1 MTFRRYLK
9 DRIGFVAAT
18 AFIMLILRLLGFAC
32 KARMDFI
39 WVMESIIF
47 VTAAC
52 LLYADYRKRSRFFRE
67 LLGILDGLDQ
77 KYLITEMMVQPD
89 FEEGK
94 IWMDILYDTGKSM
107 QDKLNETEDSLR
119 DFKEYLE
126 LWIHEIKIPIA
137 ALDLMNYNG
146 SQDLKKQK
154 AQLARI
160 NGFVEQILFYA
171 RADAAQKDY
180 LLTACDLD
188 AAINKVLQQQKDLLI
203 GNKIRIE
210 KNDTEH
216 FVVTDS
222 KWLIFMLGQI
232 VNNSIKYRDPGKQ
245 SCISF
250 TVEEVSDKTVLMIR
264 DNGIGIPEQDID
276 RVFDKTFT
284 GENGRKG
291 HASTGMGLYI
301 CKQLCNKLGHA
312 ITVTSVCGGY
322 TEIKITFGKETFLL
336 KE

>member
-1 MTFRRYLK
+1 MTVRGYLK
-9 DRIGFVAAT
+9 DRIGFVAAVVC
-18 AFIMLILRLLGFAC
+18 IMVVFKLLGFAC

-39 WVMESIIF
+39 WVMEEIIF
-47 VTAAC
+47 VTSLCAFG
-52 LLYADYRKRSRFFRE
+52 ADYRKRSRFYRE
-67 LLGILDGLDQ
+67 LQGILDGLDQ

-94 IWMDILYDTGKSM
+94 IWMDVLYDTGKSM
-107 QDKLNETEDSLR
+107 RDKLNDTEDSLR

-137 ALDLMNYNG
+137 ALNLMNYNG

-171 RADAAQKDY
+171 RADAAEKDY
-180 LLTACDLD
+180 LLTACNLD
-188 AAINKVLQQQKDLLI
+188 AAINQVLQQQKDLLI

-210 KNDTEH
+210 KNDTDH
-216 FVVTDS
+216 SVVTDS
-222 KWLIFMLGQI
+222 KWLAFMLGQI
-232 VNNSIKYRDPGKQ
+232 VNNSIKYRDTAKQ

-250 TVEEVSDKTVLMIR
+250 AVEDMADKTVLRIR
-264 DNGIGIPEQDID
+264 DNGIGITQQDID

-284 GENGRKG
+284 GENGRRG
-291 HASTGMGLYI
+291 NASTGMGLYI
-301 CKQLCNKLGHA
+301 CKQLCNKLGHS
-312 ITVTSVCGGY
+312 IVITSVHGEY
-322 TEIKITFGKETFLL
+322 TEVEIVFGKETFLTR
-336 KE
+336 E

>member
-1 MTFRRYLK
+1 MTVRGYLK
-9 DRIGFVAAT
+9 DRIGFVAAVVC
-18 AFIMLILRLLGFAC
+18 IMVVFKLLGFAC

-39 WVMESIIF
+39 WVMEGIIF
-47 VTAAC
+47 VTSLCAFG
-52 LLYADYRKRSRFFRE
+52 ADYRKRSRFYRE
-67 LLGILDGLDQ
+67 LQGILDGLDQ

-94 IWMDILYDTGKSM
+94 IWMDVLYDTGKSM
-107 QDKLNETEDSLR
+107 RDKLNDTEDSLR

-137 ALDLMNYNG
+137 ALNLMNYNG

-171 RADAAQKDY
+171 RADAAEKDY
-180 LLTACDLD
+180 LLTACNLD
-188 AAINKVLQQQKDLLI
+188 AAINQVLQQQKDLLI

-210 KNDTEH
+210 KNDTDH
-216 FVVTDS
+216 SVVTDS
-222 KWLIFMLGQI
+222 KWLAFMLGQI
-232 VNNSIKYRDPGKQ
+232 VNNSIKYRDTAKQ

-250 TVEEVSDKTVLMIR
+250 AVEDMADKTVLRIR
-264 DNGIGIPEQDID
+264 DNGIGITQQDID

-284 GENGRKG
+284 GENGRRG
-291 HASTGMGLYI
+291 NASTGMGLYI
-301 CKQLCNKLGHA
+301 CKQLCNKLGHSIA
-312 ITVTSVCGGY
+312 ITSVYGEY
-322 TEIKITFGKETFLL
+322 TEVEIVFGKETFLTR
-336 KE
+336 E

>member
-1 MTFRRYLK
+1 MTVRSYLK
-9 DRIGFVAAT
+9 DRISFVAAT
-18 AFIMLILRLLGFAC
+18 VFIMAVLRLLGFAC

-39 WVMESIIF
+39 WVMEGIIF
-47 VTAAC
+47 VTALCVC
-52 LLYADYRKRSRFFRE
+52 LADYRKRRHFYRE
-67 LLGILDGLDQ
+67 LLGILEGLDQ
-77 KYLITEMMVQPD
+77 KYLITEMTVQPD

-94 IWMDILYDTGKSM
+94 IWMDVLYDTGKSM
-107 QDKLNETEDSLR
+107 RDKLNETEDSLR

-137 ALDLMNYNG
+137 ALNLMNYNG

-160 NGFVEQILFYA
+160 NSFVEQILFYA
-171 RADAAQKDY
+171 RADAAEKDY

-188 AAINKVLQQQKDLLI
+188 VTINKVLQQQKDLLI

-210 KNDTEH
+210 KNDTAH
-216 FVVTDS
+216 SVVTDS
-222 KWLIFMLGQI
+222 KWLTFMLGQI
-232 VNNSIKYRDPGKQ
+232 VNNSIRYRDAAKQ
-245 SCISF
+245 PRISF
-250 TVEEVSDKTVLMIR
+250 AVEEMADKTVLKIR

-291 HASTGMGLYI
+291 NASTGMGLYI

-312 ITVTSVCGGY
+312 ITIASVYGEY
-322 TEIKITFGKETFLL
+322 TEVEIAFGKETFLT

>member
-1 MTFRRYLK
+1 MTVRGYLK
-9 DRIGFVAAT
+9 DRIGFVAAVVC
-18 AFIMLILRLLGFAC
+18 IMVVFKLLGFAC

-39 WVMESIIF
+39 WVMEEIIF
-47 VTAAC
+47 VTSLC
-52 LLYADYRKRSRFFRE
+52 VFGADYRKRSRFYRE
-67 LLGILDGLDQ
+67 LHGILDGLDQ

-94 IWMDILYDTGKSM
+94 IWMDVLYDTGKSM
-107 QDKLNETEDSLR
+107 RDKLNDTEDSLR

-137 ALDLMNYNG
+137 ALNLMNYNG

-171 RADAAQKDY
+171 RADAAEKDY
-180 LLTACDLD
+180 LLTACNLD
-188 AAINKVLQQQKDLLI
+188 AAINQVLQQQKDLLI

-210 KNDTEH
+210 KNDTNH
-216 FVVTDS
+216 SVVTDS
-222 KWLIFMLGQI
+222 KWLAFMLGQI

-250 TVEEVSDKTVLMIR
+250 AAEDMADKTVLRIR
-264 DNGIGIPEQDID
+264 DNGIGIAQQDID

-284 GENGRKG
+284 GENGRRG
-291 HASTGMGLYI
+291 NASTGMGLYI
-301 CKQLCNKLGHA
+301 CKQLCNKLGHSIA
-312 ITVTSVCGGY
+312 ITSVYGEY
-322 TEIKITFGKETFLL
+322 TEVEIVFGKETFLTR
-336 KE
+336 E

>member
-1 MTFRRYLK
+1 MTFRSYLK

-203 GNKIRIE
+203 GNKMRIE

-312 ITVTSVCGGY
+312 ITVTSVCGVY

>member
-1 MTFRRYLK
+1 MTVRGYLK
-9 DRIGFVAAT
+9 DRIGFVAAVVC
-18 AFIMLILRLLGFAC
+18 IMVVFKLLGFAC

-39 WVMESIIF
+39 WVMEEIIF
-47 VTAAC
+47 VTSLCAFG
-52 LLYADYRKRSRFFRE
+52 ADYRKRSRFYRE
-67 LLGILDGLDQ
+67 LQGILDGLDQ

-94 IWMDILYDTGKSM
+94 IWMDVLYDTGKSM
-107 QDKLNETEDSLR
+107 RDKLNDTEDSLR

-137 ALDLMNYNG
+137 ALNLMNYNG

-171 RADAAQKDY
+171 RADAAEKDY
-180 LLTACDLD
+180 LLTACNLD
-188 AAINKVLQQQKDLLI
+188 AAINQVLQQQKDLLI

-210 KNDTEH
+210 KNDTDH
-216 FVVTDS
+216 SVVTDS
-222 KWLIFMLGQI
+222 KWLAFMLGQI
-232 VNNSIKYRDPGKQ
+232 VNNSIKYRDTAKQ

-250 TVEEVSDKTVLMIR
+250 AVEDMADKTVLRIR
-264 DNGIGIPEQDID
+264 DNGIGIAQQDID

-284 GENGRKG
+284 GENGRRG
-291 HASTGMGLYI
+291 NASTGMGLYI
-301 CKQLCNKLGHA
+301 CKQLCNKLGHSIA
-312 ITVTSVCGGY
+312 ITSVYGEY
-322 TEIKITFGKETFLL
+322 TEVEIGFGKETFLTR
-336 KE
+336 E